1 VLRVLLAAT
10 VRVYKES
17 GMSGPVATDDAAP
30 VPGAAHQVAGPVVEL
45 SPARLTQVGSLPVR
59 RVLPQRPR
67 RTVGSWCFLDHA
79 GPVRAEPGVSFGI
92 GPHPHM
98 GLQTVTWLLAGEL
111 LHLDSLGSEQL
122 IRPGQLNLMTAGH
135 GVAHAEEDPARA
147 EEVHAVQ
154 LWVAQPEGT
163 RDGPAAFEHH
173 AELPRLD
180 LGHGEATVLVG
191 AFAGAESPARRDTAH
206 MGAELVLR
214 GPRTV
219 VPLRVDEE
227 YALVVLQGRVTID
240 GVAVEPGVLAYLG
253 LGRDECALDTDAPT
267 RALLLGGVPFPE
279 PILMW
284 WNFVGRTRGEI
295 SEARRQWSA
304 DDGRFGR
311 VRSSLERI
319 GVGAPPWE

>member
-1 VLRVLLAAT
+1 
-10 VRVYKES
+10 
-17 GMSGPVATDDAAP
+17 M
-30 VPGAAHQVAGPVVEL
+30 
-45 SPARLTQVGSLPVR
+45 PVR

-79 GPVRAEPGVSFGI
+79 GPVRVEPGVSFGI

-135 GVAHAEEDPARA
+135 GVSHAEEDPARA

-154 LWVAQPEGT
+154 LWVAQPAGT

-180 LGHGEATVLVG
+180 LDHAEATVLVG
-191 AFAGAESPARRDTAH
+191 DFAGTDSPARRDTEH
-206 MGAELVLR
+206 MGVELTLR
-214 GPRTV
+214 GPGTA
-219 VPLRVDEE
+219 VPLRTDYEH
-227 YALVVLQGRVTID
+227 ALVVLEGRVIVD

-253 LGRDECALDTDAPT
+253 LGP
-267 RALLLGGVPFPE
+267 
-279 PILMW
+279 
-284 WNFVGRTRGEI
+284 
-295 SEARRQWSA
+295 
-304 DDGRFGR
+304 GR
-311 VRSSLERI
+311 VRAPDGGAGAGAAARRRAVPRADPDVVELRRAQPR
-319 GVGAPPWE
+319 GGLRGPAAVGGRRRPLRPCPLLAAAD